1 MEKTKKSL
9 RLEYITLVPLFCIIV
24 GIIQVPLL
32 ILFPEFNELSVISV
46 LISYSVLGMIGLKK
60 ISMIELMIS
69 IATAIVLSLSFVYF
83 EYFTQAIFGPF
94 YYLFAIFYGGVIPC
108 SMSISS
114 SNPSFFIFIVIV
126 IVVLIPAMILIAFKM
141 YHNKKAEHKVMDS

>member
-24 GIIQVPLL
+24 GIIQAPLL

-69 IATAIVLSLSFVYF
+69 IATAIVLYPSFVYF
-83 EYFTQAIFGPF
+83 EFFTRAIFGPLYF
-94 YYLFAIFYGGVIPC
+94 LFAVFYGGVIPC
-108 SMSISS
+108 SATISS
-114 SNPSFFIFIVIV
+114 STPSFFIFIV

-141 YHNKKAEHKVMDS
+141 YHNKKAEQEVMDS